1 MMTTARRSERRIRR
15 PGRVVV
21 RREDHRR
28 PAGPQKRGTE
38 MSVTDPYDE
47 LKQHLSEAKERFAA
61 DREGATMTVLK
72 DDGIYRHLTFAF
84 PKAS

>member
-1 MMTTARRSERRIRR
+1 
-15 PGRVVV
+15 
-21 RREDHRR
+21 
-28 PAGPQKRGTE
+28 

-72 DDGIYRHLTFAF
+72 DDGIYRHLTFTF

>member
-1 MMTTARRSERRIRR
+1 
-15 PGRVVV
+15 
-21 RREDHRR
+21 
-28 PAGPQKRGTE
+28 

-47 LKQHLSEAKERFAA
+47 LKQHLSEAEERFAA

-72 DDGIYRHLTFAF
+72 NDGIYRHLTFTF